1 MKIFDATAVIA
12 FLFEMEYPEGLELL
26 SKHYKLI
33 IPQGVVDEITKEPG
47 KTRLEKLEE
56 KNVVNVV
63 KVDHDLATKIQKS
76 YPQLHSGECEAI
88 AYALSTDH
96 KNCVVSDDL
105 KARSFFQKL
114 NFKWTERLLEI
125 MKERGIIDEAT
136 HNSKIEKLEKSPFY
150 SRSQRR

>member
-26 SKHYKLI
+26 SKQYKLI
-33 IPQGVVDEITKEPG
+33 VPQGVASEIKKEPG
-47 KTRLEKLEE
+47 KTLLEKLVG
-56 KNVVNVV
+56 KKIVNIVE
-63 KVDHDLATKIQKS
+63 VDHDLATKIQKS
-76 YPQLHSGECEAI
+76 HPQLHSGECETI

-114 NFKWTERLLEI
+114 NFKWTERLLDI
-125 MKERGIIDEAT
+125 MKEKGMIDPNE
-136 HNSKIEKLEKSPFY
+136 HESKMKLLQNSPFY
-150 SRSQRR
+150 FKGRKQ